1 MNITHQPQ
9 EIRQYVRRLPE
20 EEQPDFAAVL
30 ESIGQ
35 RSSCRICYLLQ
46 DPPNGTRSSAG
57 LFSPAPS
64 PDRELKSGVT
74 ISPDSGHRN
83 GIPFR

>member
-1 MNITHQPQ
+1 VDITHQPQ

-35 RSSCRICYLLQ
+35 RSSCRICHLLQ

-64 PDRELKSGVT
+64 PDRELKVRRHDLAGQR
-74 ISPDSGHRN
+74 PPQWD
-83 GIPFR
+83 PFR